1 MLVSNDCWK
10 KLNKEKQV
18 EWRTSTKLDHPGKWR
33 PGEGLCWART
43 GLTVS
48 MKSTSGCFR
57 RRIGI
62 FHDSAAWQNNG
73 ASKASYKILLL
84 CCPCSESSTNCMP
97 GRLSTVLVKEEKKGW
112 PFSWATLWSHHSP
125 YLILM
130 LRLWVFFLSRLRM
143 NHLVH
148 SSLYWFSSNWIQIS
162 SYSYGKSTLY
172 EATQSIPARIK
183 Y

>member
-1 MLVSNDCWK
+1 MWQMLVSNDCWK

-84 CCPCSESSTNCMP
+84 CCPCSESTNCMP
-97 GRLSTVLVKEEKKGW
+97 GRPSTVLVKEEKKGW
-112 PFSWATLWSHHSP
+112 PFSSDIMKPSFTLLNINVKTLSVLSVKNQNESP
-125 YLILM
+125 CT
-130 LRLWVFFLSRLRM
+130 W
-143 NHLVH
+143 
-148 SSLYWFSSNWIQIS
+148 
-162 SYSYGKSTLY
+162 
-172 EATQSIPARIK
+172 
-183 Y
+183 